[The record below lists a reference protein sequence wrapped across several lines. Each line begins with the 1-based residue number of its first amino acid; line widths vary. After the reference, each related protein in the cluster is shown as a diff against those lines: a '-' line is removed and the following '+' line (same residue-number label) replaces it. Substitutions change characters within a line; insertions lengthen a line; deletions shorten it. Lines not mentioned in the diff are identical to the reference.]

1 MRAADAAGRW
11 RGELGRGALAVG
23 VGLAGQVS
31 ALGLLATSAWLLTRA
46 SLRPPI
52 LTLSV
57 AIAAVRFFAL
67 ARGLGR
73 YGERLAGHDAALRVL
88 ARLRVWVYRHLEPLV
103 PGGLG
108 GVREGDVLVRVV
120 GDVDAVLDL
129 LVGVLVPSVT
139 GVVSAALAVA
149 LAGLVLPAAAPVVA
163 GGLLLGGVL
172 VSVGTLVAGR
182 RVAGTLGA
190 ARAEVTARVV
200 ETLAGAPDL
209 LAFGAAAQV
218 ARSLNDTEARSAQ
231 ALRRQALVR
240 GGGFAGWAFA
250 AGGTLAG
257 VLALGLGAV
266 RSPDGGAGLSGVGL
280 AVLAFTTL
288 AAFDALAPLPDALA
302 RAGAEAGSAAR
313 LRALADLE
321 PPVHPPAEPVPLPPG
336 PLSVELDAVTVRYP
350 GRRSPALQEV
360 SLALPPGRRLAVVG
374 PSGAGKSTLALVL
387 LRFVEP
393 EAGRLVVGGI
403 DAARLDPEAVRQRVA
418 YAPQDPHVFRGSLA
432 ANLRLARPEAS
443 DEELLAVLVSLGL
456 GPWFERLPA
465 GLASE
470 LGERGVRV
478 SGGERQRLGIAR
490 ALLARRPL
498 VVLDEPTAHLDDRTE
513 DVVRATVLEATRGAS
528 LVWITHQLAGLD
540 AFDEVIALEDGRC
553 SPAPEVQRLAG
564 ALWAGPQ

>member
-1 MRAADAAGRW
+1 
-11 RGELGRGALAVG
+11 
-23 VGLAGQVS
+23 
-31 ALGLLATSAWLLTRA
+31 
-46 SLRPPI
+46 
-52 LTLSV
+52 
-57 AIAAVRFFAL
+57 
-67 ARGLGR
+67 
-73 YGERLAGHDAALRVL
+73 
-88 ARLRVWVYRHLEPLV
+88 
-103 PGGLG
+103 
-108 GVREGDVLVRVV
+108 
-120 GDVDAVLDL
+120 
-129 LVGVLVPSVT
+129 
-139 GVVSAALAVA
+139 
-149 LAGLVLPAAAPVVA
+149 
-163 GGLLLGGVL
+163 
-172 VSVGTLVAGR
+172 
-182 RVAGTLGA
+182 
-190 ARAEVTARVV
+190 
-200 ETLAGAPDL
+200 
-209 LAFGAAAQV
+209 
-218 ARSLNDTEARSAQ
+218 
-231 ALRRQALVR
+231 
-240 GGGFAGWAFA
+240 
-250 AGGTLAG
+250 
-257 VLALGLGAV
+257 
-266 RSPDGGAGLSGVGL
+266 
-280 AVLAFTTL
+280 
-288 AAFDALAPLPDALA
+288 
-302 RAGAEAGSAAR
+302 
-313 LRALADLE
+313 
-321 PPVHPPAEPVPLPPG
+321 
-336 PLSVELDAVTVRYP
+336 
-350 GRRSPALQEV
+350 
-360 SLALPPGRRLAVVG
+360 VVG